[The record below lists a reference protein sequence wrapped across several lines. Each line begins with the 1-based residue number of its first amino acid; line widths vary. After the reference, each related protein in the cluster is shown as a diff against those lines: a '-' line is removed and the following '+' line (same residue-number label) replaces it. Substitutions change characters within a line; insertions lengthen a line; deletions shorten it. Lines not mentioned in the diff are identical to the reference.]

1 MNTCV
6 CVHLEQKPE
15 GELSCSNKSR
25 IPDKL
30 STKLRRRQETEAVN
44 SNVLQGKQKC

>member
-15 GELSCSNKSR
+15 GERSCYNNSR

-30 STKLRRRQETEAVN
+30 WTKLRKRQETETVN